1 MTEYRMF
8 VRRNKK
14 HQPRGILVANRNS
27 IGQIVIGWSYVNNK
41 AGDRFNKNRGLA
53 IARARI
59 EVGTDHVVPH
69 DVARCAR
76 RFRDEVLR
84 HAYDL
89 DSEALH
95 LAGNMGFI
103 EFGGIPVVEDPNVV
117 NSD

>member
-14 HQPRGILVANRNS
+14 QQPRGILVADRNS
-27 IGQIVIGWSYVNNK
+27 LGQIVIGWSYVNKK
-41 AGDRFNKNRGLA
+41 AGDRFNKPRSLA

-59 EVGTDHVVPH
+59 EVGTDKIIPH
-69 DVARCAR
+69 DVMRCVK
-76 RFRDEVLR
+76 RFRNEVLR

-89 DSEALH
+89 DREL
-95 LAGNMGFI
+95 LYVAGNAGFI
-103 EFGGIPVVEDPNVV
+103 ELGGIPVVEDRGVV